1 MIKWISPIFFNLR
14 KEEYTMKNIVD
25 DIIGIKSE
33 IKEIERVM
41 KNCKDIKRHCE
52 TVAAAAKKLRRLQ
65 G

>member
-1 MIKWISPIFFNLR
+1 MQ
-14 KEEYTMKNIVD
+14 NIVD